1 MKILMELEVNT
12 AALKLVFLIKGEKK
26 MKKQLYMYVSF
37 YEKVVFLGLFRK
49 FVVT

>member
-26 MKKQLYMYVSF
+26 VKKHNYTCMSHFMKMSHSLDFS
-37 YEKVVFLGLFRK
+37 ENL
-49 FVVT
+49 